1 MPAMSYGQ
9 AQATVPDLDR
19 LLGFTL
25 PDRDA
30 RGRVVRLGPVLEKIL
45 AAHDYAPAVKHLL
58 AEALAVTALLGGL
71 LKRAGSQLTL
81 QAQTEGGIV
90 ELLVCDYRD
99 GELRGYVKHDAERVP
114 RLGSTPPLED
124 LFGKGYLAITFEVG
138 DTDQRYQGV
147 VPLEGETL
155 AEAVETY
162 FVQSEQVPTLIRTAI
177 RIGPDGCVAGGLLV
191 QHLADAEEGRDRLDI
206 RADRPE
212 WQHVAVLAHS
222 VRHEEL
228 LDPELSCE
236 ALVWRLF
243 HEEREVRVLASSQL
257 RRGCRCSVVHF
268 EEVLARFPKEDRRD
282 MRDEKGIIRVDC
294 AFCSREF
301 PIQD

>member
-1 MPAMSYGQ
+1 MPGMNESESKAIG
-9 AQATVPDLDR
+9 PDVDR
-19 LLGFTL
+19 LVGFTI

-30 RGRVVRLGPVLEKIL
+30 RGRVVRLGPVLHKIL
-45 AAHDYAPAVKHLL
+45 AAHAYAPAIKHLL
-58 AEALAVTALLGGL
+58 AEALVVTALLGGL

-99 GELRGYVKHDAERVP
+99 GELRGYVKHDLERLSLVGANP
-114 RLGSTPPLED
+114 SLPA
-124 LFGKGYLAITFEVG
+124 LFAKGYLAITFDVAG
-138 DTDQRYQGV
+138 ADQRYQGV

-162 FVQSEQVPTLIRTAI
+162 FAQSEQVPTLIRTAV
-177 RIGPDGCVAGGLLV
+177 RVGADNCLAAGLLA
-191 QHLADAEEGRDRLDI
+191 QHLADAEQGRDRI
-206 RADRPE
+206 HARADRTE
-212 WQHVAVLAHS
+212 WDHVAILAQS

-228 LDPELSCE
+228 LDPQLSCE
-236 ALVWRLF
+236 ALIWRLF
-243 HEEREVRVLASSQL
+243 NEEREVRVQAATPLS
-257 RRGCRCSVVHF
+257 RGCRCSVVHF
-268 EEVLARFPKEDRRD
+268 EEVLARFPKEDRRE

-294 AFCSREF
+294 SFCSREF